1 MKPKHAGIHDVARAA
16 GVHPSTVSRVL
27 NARTRHL
34 VSLTVAMRVAAA
46 AQRLGYTPDPVA
58 AGLRT
63 RRSHTIGVLIPD
75 LANPVFPPIVR
86 GIESVLTDA
95 GYTAIIANTD
105 NEPARARAALDRFAA
120 RRVDGLV
127 LATALRRDPLIA
139 RARTL
144 GLPTVLVN
152 RTIEAGA
159 IPAVVNDD
167 AAGIALAVG
176 HLVALGHAAIGH
188 VAGPQQL
195 STGAARRAGYLAA
208 IKARGIPVRGAPVAA
223 ARSYDIA
230 AGAQAARTLLDTH
243 PRLTAIVA
251 ANDLLALGCYDEL
264 ARRGLACPR
273 DVSVV
278 GFNDMPFAD
287 RFSPP
292 LTTVHIPLRLIGVEA
307 ARLLLEAIERPGA
320 PEREVRLAPRL
331 VVRGSTA
338 RPRREPAEA
347 NPRPAVPAADR
358 RMRRPATV
366 ESRRGRSH
374 AG

>member
-1 MKPKHAGIHDVARAA
+1 VKPKHAGIHDVARAV

-34 VSLTVAMRVAAA
+34 VSPAVAARVAAA
-46 AQRLGYTPDPVA
+46 ARQLGYTPNPVA

-86 GIESVLTDA
+86 GIESALTDA
-95 GYTAIIANTD
+95 GYTAILANTD
-105 NEPARARAALDRFAA
+105 NEPARARAALERFAA

-127 LATALRRDPLIA
+127 LAAVLRRDPLIA
-139 RARTL
+139 RVKAL
-144 GLPTVLVN
+144 GLPAVLVN
-152 RTIEAGA
+152 RTVESGGL
-159 IPAVVNDD
+159 PAVVNDD
-167 AAGIALAVG
+167 EAGIAQAVS
-176 HLVALGHAAIGH
+176 HLVGLGHAAIGH
-188 VAGPQQL
+188 VAGPQRY
-195 STGAARRAGYLAA
+195 STGAARRAGFLATVKASGLAA
-208 IKARGIPVRGAPVAA
+208 RDAPVAA
-223 ARSYDIA
+223 ARSYDIG
-230 AGAQAARTLLDTH
+230 AGTQAARALLDAH
-243 PRLTAIVA
+243 PQLTAIVA

-292 LTTVHIPLRLIGVEA
+292 LTTVHIPHRLIGIQA
-307 ARLLLEAIERPGA
+307 ARLLLEAIAHPATRA
-320 PEREVRLAPRL
+320 REVRLAPRL

-338 RPRREPAEA
+338 RPRRVAAGPSILSLPVATRSA
-347 NPRPAVPAADR
+347 GDPRKRRRAA
-358 RMRRPATV
+358 P
-366 ESRRGRSH
+366 
-374 AG
+374 

>member
-1 MKPKHAGIHDVARAA
+1 
-16 GVHPSTVSRVL
+16 VL

-34 VSLTVAMRVAAA
+34 VSPAVAARVTSVA
-46 AQRLGYTPDPVA
+46 RRLGYTPDPVA

-105 NEPARARAALDRFAA
+105 NDAARARAALERFAA
-120 RRVDGLV
+120 RRIDGMV
-127 LATALRRDPLIA
+127 LAAVLRRDPLIA
-139 RARTL
+139 RVRAL
-144 GLPTVLVN
+144 GLPAVLVN
-152 RTIEAGA
+152 RTVEAGG

-167 AAGIALAVG
+167 AAGIALAVR
-176 HLVALGHAAIGH
+176 HLVGLGHTAIGH
-188 VAGPQQL
+188 VAGPQRL

-208 IKARGIPVRGAPVAA
+208 AKANGITGAETRIAA
-223 ARSYDIA
+223 ARSYDVA
-230 AGAQAARTLLDTH
+230 AGAQAARALLDAR
-243 PRLTAIVA
+243 PGITAIVA

-264 ARRGLACPR
+264 ARRGLKCPR

-292 LTTVHIPLRLIGVEA
+292 LTTVHIPHRLIGVEA
-307 ARLLLEAIERPGA
+307 ARLLLESITIPGT
-320 PEREVRLAPRL
+320 PEREIRLSPKL

-338 RPRREPAEA
+338 RPRR
-347 NPRPAVPAADR
+347 R
-358 RMRRPATV
+358 R
-366 ESRRGRSH
+366 
-374 AG
+374 

>member
-1 MKPKHAGIHDVARAA
+1 MKKKQASIHDVARAV

-27 NARTRHL
+27 NARTRRL
-34 VSLTVAMRVAAA
+34 VSPAVAAQVTA
-46 AQRLGYTPDPVA
+46 AARRLGYTPDQVA

-63 RRSHTIGVLIPD
+63 RRSNTVGVLIPD

-86 GIESVLTDA
+86 GIESVLTEA

-105 NEPARARAALDRFAA
+105 NEAARARAALERFAA

-127 LATALRRDPLIA
+127 LATVARRDPLLA
-139 RARTL
+139 RLRAL
-144 GLPTVLVN
+144 GVPTVLVN
-152 RTIEAGA
+152 RSVDAGG

-167 AAGIALAVG
+167 AAGIALAVD
-176 HLVALGHAAIGH
+176 HLLALGHACIGH
-188 VAGPQQL
+188 VAGPQRL

-208 IKARGIPVRGAPVAA
+208 INAGGAAVRESAVAV
-223 ARSYDIA
+223 ARSYEIG
-230 AGAQAARTLLDTH
+230 AGAQAARALLDAH
-243 PRLTAIVA
+243 PKLTAIVA

-292 LTTVHIPLRLIGVEA
+292 LTTVHIPHRLIGVEA
-307 ARLLLEAIERPGA
+307 ARLLLEAIAAPA
-320 PEREVRLAPRL
+320 TPEREIRLAPRL

-338 RPRREPAEA
+338 RP
-347 NPRPAVPAADR
+347 PRVR
-358 RMRRPATV
+358 K
-366 ESRRGRSH
+366 
-374 AG
+374 